1 MLDVILVSNY
11 SMKDEL
17 REAMIAHNYNFHDL
31 MIQDIHHIE
40 RYPIDDEYKTIMI
53 QSANAIKKI
62 DASNNHIYY
71 AKYIYGIGPNC
82 RLWIKKKFG
91 LDCIIPDHD
100 YSSNGLIE
108 KIKADSYDLG
118 DTLLLKGI
126 GGKTTIQDYLL
137 LEKVPHKV
145 CNVYERILN
154 ENNLNKVVSII
165 DKGGIVIGFSK
176 SSIEP
181 LIKNPSVNLD
191 KIHFIVL
198 DKSDE
203 EIIGHEQVATLT
215 KLVDIY
221 DIPDIIKRVKAI
233 ET

>member
-17 REAMIAHNYNFHDL
+17 QESLMAHGYKFHDL

-40 RYPIDDEYKTIMI
+40 RYPIDDEYTTIII

-62 DASNNHIYY
+62 DASNNHIYN

-82 RLWIKKKFG
+82 RAWVKRKFS
-91 LDCIIPDHD
+91 LDCIIPDD
-100 YSSNGLIE
+100 NYSSVGLID
-108 KIKADSYDLG
+108 KIKDNGYDLG
-118 DTLLLKGI
+118 NVLLLKGI
-126 GGKTTIQDYLL
+126 GGKETIQNYLL
-137 LEKVPHKV
+137 SENLPHNI

-154 ENNLNKVVSII
+154 EDNLKSVVSKVN
-165 DKGGIVIGFSK
+165 DGVIVIGFSK

-181 LIKNPSVNLD
+181 LVESPDVNLG
-191 KIHFIVL
+191 KIHIIVL

-203 EIIGHEQVATLT
+203 EICSIERFASFT
-215 KLVDIY
+215 KLSDIY
-221 DIPDIIKRVKAI
+221 DITDIVEKIRGI
-233 ET
+233 DT